1 MRFFRP
7 LLRSLFITPHVPDE
21 PARTIPPGEFSG
33 AVRRAL
39 RAPLVVGASVS
50 AEYATKSPARRAMGI
65 LGIEDRALT
74 KFAKFG
80 ARAKALLPLVN
91 YELVQRHTAVIA
103 TDVVFWDTLSW
114 NAASTVA
121 ALQDFGARID
131 ELAIPV
137 VLGTAPLL
145 KNHWFQPG
153 LKQVNAAVR
162 EACETFENFH
172 LLDLERIYETIRSQ
186 NGFSIGGRYYSVA
199 DVAPD
204 ALHLSNAACEFV
216 AYEIIGVLEQALP
229 ALRHSYYL

>member
-7 LLRSLFITPHVPDE
+7 LLKSLFITPLGPPEPD
-21 PARTIPPGEFSG
+21 RTIPPGSFSS
-33 AVRRAL
+33 AIRRAL

-50 AEYATKSPARRAMGI
+50 AEYSTKNPARRAMGI
-65 LGIEDRALT
+65 VGTDERGLT

-80 ARAKALLPLVN
+80 ARAKALLPNVS

-114 NAASTVA
+114 NAASTVT
-121 ALQDFGARID
+121 ALHEFGRRVD
-131 ELAIPV
+131 ELDIPV
-137 VLGTAPLL
+137 IIGTAPLL

-162 EACETFENFH
+162 DACEQFENFH
-172 LLDLERIYETIRSQ
+172 LLDLESLYETIKEE
-186 NGFSIGGRYYSVA
+186 NGFMLGNRCYRVD

-204 ALHLSNAACEFV
+204 ALHLSNVGCELV
-216 AYEIIGVLEQALP
+216 AYEIIGVLERVLP